1 MCLFMCIHVCEHAHR
16 GQREV
21 SCPGAVLVDSHEPP
35 DVGAVNHLQY
45 SIRTAS
51 VLNH

>member
-1 MCLFMCIHVCEHAHR
+1 MCVSMLTGA
-16 GQREV
+16 RERV
-21 SCPGAVLVDSHEPP
+21 SGPGAVLADSHEPP
-35 DVGAVNHLQY
+35 DVGAVNHFQY